1 MNLNEKFSQNIF
13 LDWIDELLP
22 DFERDVKRVDV
33 PKSFTE
39 VSKIESLGKSPIGVM
54 VFAIQ
59 MDSDPTRRRVSI
71 TKDSFNLL
79 KNYSVQN
86 AIIAYFCPSFGQWR
100 LSLLTSTAT
109 WEDGRVISKLSN
121 LKRQSFV
128 LGVNAKTKTPT
139 KYLAGKVADLTDLK
153 KRFSIEVV
161 NKDFYKEISSAFNS
175 LQSVLQLP
183 SKEAKSQTNL
193 EFSVRLIGRIIF
205 CWFLREKR
213 SEAEISLIS
222 DKVLSLDAVKNTKD
236 YYHKLLEP
244 LFFEVLNKPLESR
257 NFDEFDKEPFTQT
270 PYLNGGLFS
279 AQYDDYYERSRN
291 DFQSKYHNT
300 LVVPN
305 SWFESLFETLET
317 YHFTIDENTS
327 YDEELSIDPEML
339 GRIFENLLAEIN
351 PETGESAR
359 KSTGSYY
366 TPRVIVDY
374 MVDESLTLYL
384 KNKTNIDEEKIR
396 AVISY
401 DLDDDQSK
409 PLTQTEKENII
420 DALGKLKILD
430 PACGSGAF
438 PMGALQKIVFIL
450 QQIDPNAEVMHAM
463 DLKQTPPEF
472 RRHIQEEFSAGN
484 YDYLRKL
491 RVIRE
496 SIYGVDI
503 QPIATEISRL
513 RCFLT
518 LVVDQAIKD
527 DKSDRGIKP
536 LPNLDFKF
544 VTANTLIGL
553 PKNENGVQ
561 QMGIYDNREKIE
573 RLKEIIDDY
582 FNSSGIER
590 EQLKAKFAQEQ
601 KSLLRE
607 MEQEHGW
614 SNIEKAELS
623 NKLIDWEPFSHKA
636 ADWFDQEW
644 MFGVKE
650 GFDVVIANPPYIF
663 ARNSAHKG
671 LSIRDKQYFYDN
683 YKLAKYQVNLYALFI
698 ELSTK
703 ILKNGGCLSF
713 ITPNNWLTINTN
725 KELRKFILEKSNITI
740 INFYSKVFESASVDS
755 SVVIFENDNKQP
767 VVNLY
772 EYTDRLYFIK
782 TETSKHFLDKKEMVI
797 NIESIKNPDISIIID
812 KIEKCS
818 VEINKIADVKAGLKA
833 YEVGKGNPPQT
844 KQMKDKR
851 VYHSYEKLD
860 DSYYRYLEGKNVS
873 RYSLTWGGEYLKY
886 GPNLAAPRGNFALF
900 STDRILVRQIPNK
913 PPYCIHGCNT
923 SEIYLNDLNSM
934 NIINI
939 KENSDFILGVINSR
953 LISFWF
959 IHKFG
964 KLQRG
969 TFPQFKINELELFP
983 ITKERN
989 DSVNKIIDLVN
1000 LIKAIKIKDPF
1011 AEISTLD
1018 KQIDYLV
1025 YQLYGISPAEIEL
1038 IEQIN

>member
-1 MNLNEKFSQNIF
+1 MNLNEKFSQNNF

-22 DFERDVKRVDV
+22 DFERDIKKVDV
-33 PKSFTE
+33 PKSFTD
-39 VSKIESLGKSPIGVM
+39 VSKIESLGKSSIGVM
-54 VFAIQ
+54 IFTIQ
-59 MDSDPTRRRVSI
+59 MVSDPTRRRVSI

-86 AIIAYFCPSFGQWR
+86 AIIAYFCPNFGQWR

-109 WEDGRVISKLSN
+109 WDSGKVITKLSN

-128 LGVNAKTKTPT
+128 LGVGAKIKTPT
-139 KYLAGKVADLTDLK
+139 KYLAGKVADLADLK

-161 NKDFYKEISSAFNS
+161 NKDFYKEISTAFNS
-175 LQSVLQLP
+175 LQTVLQLP
-183 SKEAKSQTNL
+183 DKQSKSQINL

-213 SEAEISLIS
+213 SDAGISLIS

-257 NFDEFDKEPFTQT
+257 NFDEFDKEPFNQT

-279 AQYDDYYERSRN
+279 AQYDDYYERGRN

-300 LVVPN
+300 LVIPN
-305 SWFESLFETLET
+305 DWLESFFETLET

-384 KNKTNIDEEKIR
+384 KNKTNIDEDKIR
-396 AVISY
+396 AIISY
-401 DLDDDQSK
+401 DLDDDQIK
-409 PLTQTEKENII
+409 PLTQEEKENII

-450 QQIDPNAEVMHAM
+450 QQVDPSAEVMYKL
-463 DLKQTPPEF
+463 DLKRTPPEL
-472 RRHIQEEFSAGN
+472 RRHANEEYLAGN

-518 LVVDQAIKD
+518 LVVDQVIKD
-527 DKSDRGIKP
+527 DKPDRGIKP

-573 RLKEIIDDY
+573 RLKELIDDY

-590 EQLKAKFAQEQ
+590 AQLKEKFANEQ
-601 KSLLRE
+601 KALLRE
-607 MEQEHGW
+607 MEKEHGW
-614 SNIEKAELS
+614 SNVQKADLS

-636 ADWFDQEW
+636 AEWFDPEW
-644 MFGVKE
+644 MFGIKE
-650 GFDVVIANPPYIF
+650 GFDVVIGNPPY
-663 ARNSAHKG
+663 S
-671 LSIRDKQYFYDN
+671 L
-683 YKLAKYQVNLYALFI
+683 KLASGYKNKLRDIYKTIHFKLNLFACFI
-698 ELSTK
+698 EKGFELINS
-703 ILKNGGCLSF
+703 GGVLTF
-713 ITPNNWLTINTN
+713 INPNLLFANDSLRKLRELLLRQSTINVLMNLGDGVFKSATVPTMIFSLTKLVTKEN
-725 KELRKFILEKSNITI
+725 KIKVYSHIQDMVTSMDDYFEVDQKKYLL
-740 INFYSKVFESASVDS
+740 NFNYVFE
-755 SVVIFENDNKQP
+755 
-767 VVNLY
+767 
-772 EYTDRLYFIK
+772 T
-782 TETSKHFLDKKEMVI
+782 
-797 NIESIKNPDISIIID
+797 
-812 KIEKCS
+812 
-818 VEINKIADVKAGLKA
+818 
-833 YEVGKGNPPQT
+833 
-844 KQMKDKR
+844 
-851 VYHSYEKLD
+851 
-860 DSYYRYLEGKNVS
+860 
-873 RYSLTWGGEYLKY
+873 
-886 GPNLAAPRGNFALF
+886 
-900 STDRILVRQIPNK
+900 
-913 PPYCIHGCNT
+913 NT
-923 SEIYLNDLNSM
+923 SEVKDLIDKLSERAIPLVEVLDINQGIITGNDEKFLNEIQIDNTWKRTIRGRDIDKYRTNIPTLFVKYSPNELACPRKKEIFDVQEKLLMRRTGDKPVASLDVNQLYNLHTLYSCRLKTDKCGILYLLGLLNSKLFSY
-934 NIINI
+934 IYQQ
-939 KENSDFILGVINSR
+939 KLGTEVGR
-953 LISFWF
+953 
-959 IHKFG
+959 
-964 KLQRG
+964 
-969 TFPQFKINELELFP
+969 T
-983 ITKERN
+983 
-989 DSVNKIIDLVN
+989 
-1000 LIKAIKIKDPF
+1000 F
-1011 AEISTLD
+1011 AEIKIVYIRQLPVVIANEELQRNVEELVSEVISKKSNGEDCHQLMEVID
-1018 KQIDYLV
+1018 KEIYDIYGLNPEEIRLV
-1025 YQLYGISPAEIEL
+1025 KSFGG
-1038 IEQIN
+1038 